1 MLKGFSGVLVTDG
14 YSGYN
19 VVSKVTRAGCWAHMR
34 RKWLEA
40 MPKEATKEN
49 SLAAKGLD
57 YCSRLFELE
66 REYEDLPD
74 AERQRQR
81 QLRSLPIAEEYYA
94 WLETLFKPSGKL
106 KDAVTYAVNQR
117 KYLCAFLEHGEIE
130 ISNNQVEN
138 AIRPI
143 VVGRKNWLFSDTPDG
158 AQASATVYTLMET
171 AKANGLNPEKYISH
185 LLTVLPERFAH
196 DPKAQID
203 DLLPWAHGLH
213 DLCHV

>member
-81 QLRSLPIAEEYYA
+81 QLRSRPIAEEYYA

-203 DLLPWAHGLH
+203 DLLPWADGLH